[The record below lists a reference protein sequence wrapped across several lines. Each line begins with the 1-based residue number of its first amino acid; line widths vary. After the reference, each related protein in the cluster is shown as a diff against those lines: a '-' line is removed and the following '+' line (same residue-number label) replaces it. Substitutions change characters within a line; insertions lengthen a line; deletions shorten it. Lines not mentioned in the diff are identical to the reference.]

1 MSWGSFDMLSDQI
14 IENYRDAG
22 IKKIVGLTRGGLP
35 LAVKISNVLGIPME
49 TLSWQTRDGNTQEV
63 TKLLKLNRAYNI
75 NEVLFVDE
83 ICDSGRTINEINLYF
98 PLAMFTVLIDKVPE
112 QGLVDYTPEVK
123 WVHEDKRIVFPWE
136 KE

>member
-1 MSWGSFDMLSDQI
+1 M
-14 IENYRDAG
+14 
-22 IKKIVGLTRGGLP
+22 
-35 LAVKISNVLGIPME
+35 
-49 TLSWQTRDGNTQEV
+49 
-63 TKLLKLNRAYNI
+63 KLNRAYNI

-83 ICDSGRTINEINLYF
+83 ICDSGRTISEINLYF

-123 WVHEDKRIVFPWE
+123 WVHEDKWIVFPWE